1 MRLIYSDEM
10 TSSNNFPSVAVIIP
24 TFNAEATVLY
34 ALQSITAQSKQ
45 PDQVLIVDDAST
57 DRTVELVDS
66 FIRDHRLSSWS
77 ITPLFQNRGAGGAR
91 DYGARLACSDYLAFL
106 DADDEWLPHA
116 LNSSLKLMV
125 QSNLDLLGAQF
136 ENVNKRQQSLCPGRL
151 NWITLNSLLLRNCFL
166 TSTVV
171 IKRSQYLNAGGFDIF
186 QRYSEDYRFWLAV
199 VSQVG
204 SRCAVISDAHARYA
218 PRSAASSPRLSRKH
232 WSMERAELLNFW
244 LLRCNGTISWLA
256 WGAASA
262 FSLLKYGFRLI
273 RH

>member
-1 MRLIYSDEM
+1 MKPVFSDEM
-10 TSSNNFPSVAVIIP
+10 TNSNHLPSVAVIIP
-24 TFNAEATVLY
+24 TFNAETTVVY
-34 ALQSITAQSKQ
+34 ALRSIIAQSIQ
-45 PDQVLIVDDAST
+45 PEQVLIIDDAST
-57 DRTVELVDS
+57 DRTVELVDF

-77 ITPLFQNRGAGGAR
+77 IIPLFQNRGAGGAR

-116 LNSSLKLMV
+116 LNSALKLMI
-125 QSNLDLLGAQF
+125 QNNLDLLGAQF
-136 ENVNKRQQSLCPGRL
+136 ENVNKRLQSLHPDRL

-171 IKRSQYLNAGGFDIF
+171 IKRSRYLSAGGFDIS

-204 SRCAVISDAHARYA
+204 SRCAVTGDAHARYA
-218 PRSAASSPRLSRKH
+218 PRSAANSSRLSKKH

-244 LLRCNGTISWLA
+244 LLRCAGKIGWVSWC
-256 WGAASA
+256 AASL

-273 RH
+273 RC